1 MPHLSLLLPLHKVV
15 VLVLPIISL
24 ILSSKASTYSH
35 NKRPIGVIG
44 SGSFGISIAKLLEH
58 NTDVLIYSRKEET
71 VKAINEIHRHYNT
84 DLNPERIRATNN
96 PEEICETCRLI
107 FPIVPSGSFRTMM
120 QTFSPFLKPYHMLI
134 HGTKGF
140 DLIGVR
146 EEDLR
151 SGVIVSRANIR
162 TMSEVIME
170 ESSVVRVGCLS
181 GPNLANELL
190 AGQPSATLIASRFD
204 EVIDAG
210 QAVLDSKR
218 FHVFGSHEILGAE
231 FAGALKNIIAIASGI
246 LGGKGLGRNIQ
257 AMLITRGLVEMI
269 AFGKS
274 MGATNK
280 AFLGTAGIG
289 DLIATA
295 TSTNSRN
302 YTFGMRLAQGEKPDD
317 IINSLQEVAEGVR
330 TLRIAHRIARTYRL
344 HVPITEM
351 LFRVVFEN
359 FDIEK
364 AITNLIEYPYDVD
377 VDFV

>member
-1 MPHLSLLLPLHKVV
+1 M
-15 VLVLPIISL
+15 
-24 ILSSKASTYSH
+24 SSKVHTYLVDKH
-35 NKRPIGVIG
+35 PVGVIG
-44 SGSFGISIAKLLEH
+44 AGSFGIAIAKLLEH
-58 NTDVLIYSRKEET
+58 NTNVIIYSRKEET
-71 VKAINEIHRHYNT
+71 VATINEKHHHYNT
-84 DLNPERIRATNN
+84 DLNPDRIRATTD
-96 PEEICETCRLI
+96 PQEICEKCRLI

-120 QTFSPFLKPYHMLI
+120 QTFSPFLKPYHILI

-140 DLIGVR
+140 DLVGVR
-146 EEDLR
+146 EEDLAT
-151 SGVIVSRANIR
+151 GVIVSRANIR

-181 GPNLANELL
+181 GPNLASELL

-218 FHVFGSHEILGAE
+218 FHVFGSREILGAE
-231 FAGALKNIIAIASGI
+231 FAGALKNIIAIASGV

-269 AFGKS
+269 AFGTR

-302 YTFGMRLAQGEKPDD
+302 YSFGMRLAKGETREE
-317 IINSLQEVAEGVR
+317 IIKSMNEVAEGVR

-351 LFRVVFEN
+351 LFRVVFEKL
-359 FDIEK
+359 DIEK